1 MVFRGLISSPETP
14 QNLFGGR
21 YTTDEVQ
28 RILNINARPQVLAKP
43 DEAFYR
49 KSATE
54 LEPTNKEKREFVH
67 WLINESNISQQSKE
81 YLKDCDHWVPK
92 YQLRG
97 LKYGMVASSATYL
110 FFPVIKR
117 QPFVRRFACSMVPMA
132 YFLRWG
138 YVWGHENWWR
148 RAKEVVVTY
157 EIFTGTRSKFTM
169 K

>member
-1 MVFRGLISSPETP
+1 MMKPEKAY
-14 QNLFGGR
+14 
-21 YTTDEVQ
+21 YTK
-28 RILNINARPQVLAKP
+28 NAQ
-43 DEAFYR
+43 EAG
-49 KSATE
+49 
-54 LEPTNKEKREFVH
+54 PTWAEKREFVH
-67 WLINESNISQQSKE
+67 WLINDSTISLASKN
-81 YLKDCDHWVPK
+81 YLKDCDNWVPK

-97 LKYGMVASSATYL
+97 LKYGLVASTGTFF
-110 FFPVIKR
+110 FFPVIRR

-157 EIFTGTRSKFTM
+157 EIMSGTRNKFTM